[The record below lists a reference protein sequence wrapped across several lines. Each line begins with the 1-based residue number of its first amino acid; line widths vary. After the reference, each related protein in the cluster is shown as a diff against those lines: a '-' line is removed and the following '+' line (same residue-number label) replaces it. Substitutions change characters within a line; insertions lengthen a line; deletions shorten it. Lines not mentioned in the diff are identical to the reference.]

1 MRSASGSCSNLPAMA
16 RVIISRATVA
26 IGEPRFSQRKWQK
39 RCCFSR
45 MSTVAADGSEDG
57 SASGAAGSAAL
68 VLVASDAPQKSNRI
82 PIWI

>member
-16 RVIISRATVA
+16 RVIISRPTVV
-26 IGEPRFSQRKWQK
+26 IGEPRFSQHKWQK

-45 MSTVAADGSEDG
+45 MSTVVAEAGEDG
-57 SASGAAGSAAL
+57 SAPGAASSAAL
-68 VLVASDAPQKSNRI
+68 VLVASDAPQKSNRM